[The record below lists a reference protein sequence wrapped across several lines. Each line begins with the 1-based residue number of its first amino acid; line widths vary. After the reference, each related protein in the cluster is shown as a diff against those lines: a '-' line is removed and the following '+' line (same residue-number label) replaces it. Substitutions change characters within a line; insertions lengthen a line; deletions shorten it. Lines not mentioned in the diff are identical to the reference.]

1 MTITFR
7 DMLDQVRQATDASE
21 GEYDNEE
28 IVRELIEA
36 HGLVNIDEIETN
48 AFWRTVLDNEVGAR
62 V

>member
-7 DMLDQVRQATDASE
+7 DMLDQVRQATDARE

-36 HGLVNIDEIETN
+36 HGLVNIDEIDAN
-48 AFWRTVLDNEVGAR
+48 AFWRTVLDNEVTAR
-62 V
+62 A

>member
-1 MTITFR
+1 MTTFR

-36 HGLVNIDEIETN
+36 HGLVNIDDIDTN
-48 AFWRTVLDNEVGAR
+48 AFWRTVLDNEIAAR
-62 V
+62 A